1 MVSHYLAIFFPLG
14 FSCGDAVVVDGVQT
28 LDHETDN
35 EEDVKIKVVE
45 KETKA
50 EQGERNTE
58 EHLNEPTLETRNDD
72 AKNSGAVP
80 MGFETARSPEKRDDG
95 LTPPSLEKGKMF
107 SLVWFSLLFL

>member
-1 MVSHYLAIFFPLG
+1 MVSHYLLVFFPFG

-28 LDHETDN
+28 RDHEIAK
-35 EEDVKIKVVE
+35 EEDVKIKAVE

-58 EHLNEPTLETRNDD
+58 EHLNEPTVETSNDD
-72 AKNSGAVP
+72 ARNSGAVP
-80 MGFETARSPEKRDDG
+80 MGFETARSPEKRDNG